1 MGKNKRAISFAVCIV
16 LLFSLIGVGAF
27 AESQSANLAVG
38 ISSSKIEVGDTITA
52 IITNS
57 DMTVSS
63 IAGGIEF
70 DPSML
75 ECVSIT
81 QDSSDVSVISTVDEA
96 SANGTIGFA
105 IVGFQDKAYASGSI
119 ASATF
124 RATKTGT
131 TTISL
136 YEDSAGENGYKGD
149 GLTPQSVEI
158 SEKTEKHTLVKVNK
172 KDATC
177 TEAGY
182 KEYWKC
188 SDCNKL
194 FSDAEGKNEI
204 QQPEIVPALGH
215 NLNKL
220 EAAAATCEQDGN
232 IECYICS
239 QCNKYFSDAEG
250 KHEIPE
256 SEAIIDA
263 LGHDWGEWVVK
274 KEATETEDGEQERT
288 CKNDASHTESVA
300 IPAKGSSKVVLI
312 PEVSVGGTVE
322 PKTVTCEIG
331 ASKKFTAIPNTGY
344 ELKEV
349 IVDGKNIGAKKEF
362 EVKNIKKTTTVKVV
376 FEKKSVE
383 PAPSPSEEPDPTPS
397 EPVTSFKD
405 VKKGSWYY
413 EGVLYVESK
422 GYMTGIGNNRFNPA
436 GKMTRAMITE
446 ILYAMEGKPSITK
459 NAGFKDIAA
468 GKWYTD
474 AVNWCAAKG
483 IVAGY
488 TNGKFGPNDTI
499 TRQQLAAILY
509 KYSKYKKYDISAN
522 GSLSKFKDASSV
534 TSYAVTPMK
543 WAIGHKL
550 LAGTDKG
557 LEPKGTATRAQV
569 AVILKA
575 FDESIKK

>member
-1 MGKNKRAISFAVCIV
+1 MRKNKRAISFAVCIV
-16 LLFSLIGVGAF
+16 LLFSLVGVGAF
-27 AESQSANLAVG
+27 AESQSANLAVD

-52 IITNS
+52 TIINS

-75 ECVSIT
+75 ECISIT
-81 QDSSDVSVISTVDEA
+81 QDSSDISVISTEDEA

-105 IVGFQDKAYASGSI
+105 IIGFQDKAYGSGPI

-124 RATKTGT
+124 KAIKTGT

-136 YEDSAGENGYKGD
+136 YEDSAGADGFKGD

-177 TEAGY
+177 TDAGH

-204 QQPEIVPALGH
+204 QQPETVPALGH

-220 EAAAATCEQDGN
+220 EAASATCEEDGN
-232 IECYICS
+232 IECFNCS
-239 QCNKYFSDAEG
+239 RCNKYFSDAEG

-263 LGHDWGEWVVK
+263 LGHDWGEWVVI
-274 KEATETEDGEQERT
+274 KEATETEDGKQERT
-288 CKNDASHTESVA
+288 CKNDSSHTEIVD
-300 IPAKGSSKVVLI
+300 IPASGSSKVVLI
-312 PEVSVGGTVE
+312 PEVSVGGTID
-322 PKTVTCEIG
+322 PKTVTCEMG
-331 ASKKFTAIPNTGY
+331 DSKIFTVNPNKGY
-344 ELKEV
+344 ALKDV
-349 IVDGKNIGAKKEF
+349 IVDGKSIGAKREF
-362 EVKNIKKTTTVKVV
+362 EVKNIQKTTTVKVV
-376 FEKKSVE
+376 FEKESVK
-383 PAPSPSEEPDPTPS
+383 PSPSEET
-397 EPVTSFKD
+397 EPGTAFTD

-413 EGVLYVESK
+413 EGVLYVEGK
-422 GYMTGIGNNRFNPA
+422 GYMAGIGNNKFNPS
-436 GKMTRAMITE
+436 GKMTRAMITQ

-459 NAGFKDIAA
+459 SVGFKDIAA
-468 GKWYTD
+468 GKWYTN

-488 TNGKFGPNDTI
+488 TSGKFGPNDSI
-499 TRQQLAAILY
+499 TRQQFAAILY
-509 KYSKYKKYDISAN
+509 KYSKYKKYDISAT
-522 GSLSKFKDASSV
+522 GSLNKFKDASSV

-543 WAIGHKL
+543 WAVGHKL

-575 FDESIKK
+575 FDKSIKK